1 MRGRRGCANPER
13 LSLNDR
19 TGRYYNLTLM
29 STVDLKSKT
38 LKLDISRRW
47 ILVGGRTAD
56 SITFFFQ
63 EDFEIDAHLFGGR
76 SSLLNSKVCT
86 LHHNGV

>member
-1 MRGRRGCANPER
+1 MWVRRGCVNPER

-47 ILVGGRTAD
+47 ILVGGRSAD
-56 SITFFFQ
+56 SNTVFLKKTLTRTYLGTFFTSQ
-63 EDFEIDAHLFGGR
+63 
-76 SSLLNSKVCT
+76 
-86 LHHNGV
+86 